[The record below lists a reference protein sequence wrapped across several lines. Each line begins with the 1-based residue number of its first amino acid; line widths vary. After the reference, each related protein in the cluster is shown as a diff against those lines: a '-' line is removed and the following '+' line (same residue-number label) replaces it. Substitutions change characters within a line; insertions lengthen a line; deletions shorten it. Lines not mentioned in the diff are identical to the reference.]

1 LGKGIVI
8 VIVSIV
14 LRLSWAVL
22 VVAWAVLVLVVE
34 EGVDTDT
41 DTVPFSQ
48 PANRSV
54 RIMQGNRGKKI
65 LNGYLKRGGIFLFS
79 ASLAIQRLA

>member
-1 LGKGIVI
+1 MFI
-8 VIVSIV
+8 
-14 LRLSWAVL
+14 L
-22 VVAWAVLVLVVE
+22 VAGCAVLVLVVE

-48 PANRSV
+48 AANRSV

-79 ASLAIQRLA
+79 TSLAMQRLA